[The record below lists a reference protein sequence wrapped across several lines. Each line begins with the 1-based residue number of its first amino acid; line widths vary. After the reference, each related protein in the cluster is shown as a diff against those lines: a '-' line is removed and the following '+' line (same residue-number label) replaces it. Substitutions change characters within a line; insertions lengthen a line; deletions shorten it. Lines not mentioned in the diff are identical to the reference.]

1 MPKAKHYNVVV
12 IGTGFGGT
20 MTALPIAR
28 AFKQRAKG
36 ETVLMLERGTWWTTP
51 VGTVQDKEVVTYD
64 FLQKDN
70 KQPVQYW
77 STPNHFSGFLDLF
90 TRCFRHKKNEDGL
103 YDMSLV
109 GRRGFLGIFGRQNDG
124 VSILRA
130 CGVGGGSLVY
140 SNITLRP
147 PNFIFDDNKNWPLTW
162 LPAERD
168 AFYDLARLSISKGVL
183 WALEQAGQ
191 SLVQPGPGVLPNVG
205 APNTGLSNIV
215 TRTAKADPNW
225 VIKPD
230 PNNSR
235 GLKQIQVPPDP
246 PVPPPPGRLDFYN
259 DVWIDRA
266 RLFQTA
272 MSNLTSEFGAVDL
285 AINDF
290 DTTIQ
295 PGKPSNQFDG
305 AGNAKNYCE
314 RQGRCNV
321 GCLPGAR
328 HTLNKQLMA
337 AALGTPHG
345 NPGSPAKPRVFQN
358 NELEIAPLIEVDVIV
373 ARPGGGYEIRYFQ
386 RDEKKPSRKTR
397 GSVTADKAVVS
408 AGCLGTSELLLRCK
422 AEGTLPNLS
431 DKTGYGFSTNGDYIA
446 FVENTKFRMRMTRGP
461 VTTSFGHFNTGNPQT
476 GADTSKFHT
485 VEDQGIPPALA
496 TIVGAGV
503 PLIRKLSSSHKHWWV
518 VLYAFLKWLWKRA
531 VHSVTGIFK
540 NYDIRQD
547 IFKSDDEILAQ
558 MLCVVAQGRDRA
570 DGEFRLGTNRR
581 DTPLRL
587 SRDKDKHDFWDDP
600 IYTEIAKTLV
610 RLAPVVAEK
619 PGSEFQNPF
628 VNPLTKELKAEA
640 IAVTHPLGGCRMAKT
655 AAEGVCDEFG
665 RVFDKSK
672 SGSRPF
678 YEGLYIADG
687 SIMPTGLGINPSL
700 TISTVSLRI
709 ASNIIN
715 EL

>member
-28 AFKQRAKG
+28 AFKDRKKG

-51 VGTVQDKEVVTYD
+51 VGTVQDKEVATYD
-64 FLQKDN
+64 FLKTTN
-70 KQPVQYW
+70 NQPVQYW

-147 PNFIFDDNKNWPLTW
+147 PDFIFDDNANWPLTW
-162 LPAERD
+162 KPAERD
-168 AFYDLARLSISKGVL
+168 AFYDLARKSISKGVL
-183 WALEQAGQ
+183 WALEQPGQ
-191 SLVQPGPGVLPNVG
+191 NLLQPPPGVTTAG
-205 APNTGLSNIV
+205 AVNTGLSNIV
-215 TRTAKADPNW
+215 TRTARLDPNW
-225 VIKPD
+225 VVKPD

-235 GLKQIQVPPDP
+235 GLKQIQTPPSAVPS
-246 PVPPPPGRLDFYN
+246 GRLDANN
-259 DVWIDRA
+259 DLWIDRA

-272 MSNLTSEFGAVDL
+272 VSTLTPEFGAVDL

-290 DTTIQ
+290 DTTIPPGQ
-295 PGKPSNQFDG
+295 PGNQYD
-305 AGNAKNYCE
+305 AQGNAKNYCE

-337 AALGTPHG
+337 AALGTPPG
-345 NPGSPAKPRVFQN
+345 NSGKTPAKPPVFQN

-373 ARPGGGYEIRYFQ
+373 AQPGGGYEIRYFQ
-386 RDEKKPSRKTR
+386 RDEKKPWRKTA
-397 GSVTADKAVVS
+397 GSVTADKVVVS
-408 AGCLGTSELLLRCK
+408 AGCLGTSELMLRSK
-422 AEGTLPNLS
+422 VKGTLPNLS
-431 DKTGYGFSTNGDYIA
+431 DRTGYGFSTNGDYIA
-446 FVENTKFRMRMTRGP
+446 FVEDTKYRMRMTRGP
-461 VTTSFGHFNTGNPQT
+461 VTTSFGHFNTGNAQT
-476 GADTSKFHT
+476 GADATKFHT

-518 VLYAFLKWLWKRA
+518 VLYAFIKWLWKRA
-531 VHSVTGIFK
+531 VHSITALFK
-540 NYDIRQD
+540 NYDVRQD
-547 IFKSDDEILAQ
+547 IFKSDDEVLAQ

-570 DGEFRLGTNRR
+570 DGQFRLGTNRR

-600 IYTEIAKTLV
+600 IYAAIANTLA
-610 RLAPVVAEK
+610 RLAPAVTDK

-640 IAVTHPLGGCRMAKT
+640 IAVTHPLGGCRMAKS
-655 AAEGVCDEFG
+655 AADGVCDELG

-672 SGSRPF
+672 AGPRPF

-687 SIMPTGLGINPSL
+687 SIIPTGLGINPSL
-700 TISTVSLRI
+700 TISAVSLRI
-709 ASNIIN
+709 ANQIIQ